1 MCQSSGFSGTALTEL
16 PQQPRSP
23 RRAWVLGTVHAEKT
37 RPLSCMGLVP
47 SCHPHLLTGAAP
59 FPELRTVRP
68 PGHSWALPPCWKS
81 GWFWLVCLF
90 FWRNFESQANTL
102 ILTFLQPWPI
112 FTACQQHMLARSH
125 LSLSA
130 VTLSPAPSAPLPRI
144 RGEQSLRRKHH

>member
-1 MCQSSGFSGTALTEL
+1 MRSWGLAGQRSLSSLSTPAARDEVGTGNRPCRENKTPLLHRARALLSATPPDWRRSFSSAEN
-16 PQQPRSP
+16 SP
-23 RRAWVLGTVHAEKT
+23 
-37 RPLSCMGLVP
+37 P
-47 SCHPHLLTGAAP
+47 
-59 FPELRTVRP
+59 
-68 PGHSWALPPCWKS
+68 SWAQLGFAPCWKS
-81 GWFWLVCLF
+81 GRFWLVCLF

-112 FTACQQHMLARSH
+112 FTACQQRTLARSH